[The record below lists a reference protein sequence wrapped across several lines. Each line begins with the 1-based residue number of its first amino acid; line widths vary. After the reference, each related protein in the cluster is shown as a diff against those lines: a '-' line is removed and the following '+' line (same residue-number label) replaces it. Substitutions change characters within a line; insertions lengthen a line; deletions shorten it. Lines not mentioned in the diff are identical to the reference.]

1 MGMNWGEIS
10 PLQFLPVWIFLIDL
24 SEINFDTT
32 RKMTIFT
39 WREWS
44 PAKVGWRFDKR
55 SDVQIDAH
63 IYVKGRNTH
72 RVI

>member
-1 MGMNWGEIS
+1 MGMNWGEIA

-39 WREWS
+39 
-44 PAKVGWRFDKR
+44 
-55 SDVQIDAH
+55 
-63 IYVKGRNTH
+63 
-72 RVI
+72 